1 MQDLMLCA
9 GSELM
14 KRAVHEAAVYGHV
27 SLGRNLG
34 MSGLGSL
41 GAAQLEQGSADL
53 ELVQVPQL

>member
-1 MQDLMLCA
+1 MLCA